1 MAKKFIDA
9 NFIHNKVESLW
20 YGEHT
25 CDEYYNSGYDGAI
38 GDVLDILDNIHAAD
52 VQEVRHG
59 KWIDTEPKYNYEN
72 HCAAHYQCSEC
83 GRRTGIKQTRTY
95 KYCPRCGARMVGD
108 KNNN

>member
-1 MAKKFIDA
+1 MKKYIDA
-9 NFIHNKVESLW
+9 DVLYEKIHNIGGCDAEPDTWAEVWDEVIDECLNLLESMP
-20 YGEHT
+20 
-25 CDEYYNSGYDGAI
+25 
-38 GDVLDILDNIHAAD
+38 AAD

-95 KYCPRCGARMVGD
+95 KYCPRCGARMDGEEND
-108 KNNN
+108 D